1 MSDNSITDI
10 IKDIYQKSEIKIR
23 YSDDLIDVIPT
34 YGGVSIKEVGGGV
47 LLTYL
52 NLSFKFVQTYVPSS
66 LLFSIEAKSV
76 FTY

>member
-1 MSDNSITDI
+1 MSDNSIIDI
-10 IKDIYQKSEIKIR
+10 IKDVYQKSEIKIR
-23 YSDDLIDVIPT
+23 HHDGLIEVIPT
-34 YGGVSIKEVGGGV
+34 YGGVSIKGVESGV

-52 NLSFKFVQTYVPSS
+52 NLSFKFVQTYVPAS

>member
-1 MSDNSITDI
+1 MSDNSIIDT

-23 YSDDLIDVIPT
+23 YRDDLIEVIPT

-52 NLSFKFVQTYVPSS
+52 NLSFKFVQTYVPAS
-66 LLFSIEAKSV
+66 LLFSIEAKNV
-76 FTY
+76 FNY